1 MKSHAPSELYSPNLA
16 EFHFCEVH
24 SIPVRSELVLSLAYH
39 IMPFRNSAIVTN
51 IIFRSPSSEEQRRSF
66 CASVHPPKGGYLS
79 LLTMASGCLEVWAS
93 LFTQRRRT
101 GVLERSQGVGYQED
115 GSRISGCLNRRKIT

>member
-24 SIPVRSELVLSLAYH
+24 PIPVRSELVLSLAHH

-66 CASVHPPKGGYLS
+66 AHRYIP
-79 LLTMASGCLEVWAS
+79 
-93 LFTQRRRT
+93 QRGDICR
-101 GVLERSQGVGYQED
+101 Y
-115 GSRISGCLNRRKIT
+115 